1 MKYHWD
7 KKYLYWGVTGT
18 LVLCG
23 AILFYYALFKGAD
36 ISIMWRSAVKILM
49 PILDGLAIA
58 YLLSFLLNAIEK
70 KILYP
75 LVVKMK
81 FKITEKTKKI
91 IRNIGVFLTAVIFL
105 LLLYGLIMM
114 IVPQLLS
121 SIQSIIARVPSYFN
135 KISIWLADTLKNYPE
150 IEKLTIDYWAD
161 IENWLTTQAL
171 PTVQKMVS
179 QASNSLLGGVW
190 TLLVGTWDFI
200 LGFIISIYLL
210 SGKEKFCAQLKK
222 VIYAF
227 LKEERANTFLNNL
240 RFTNK
245 TFGGFLTGKI
255 LDSLIIGLLCYAG
268 MRIFKLPYALLVS
281 VIVGIT
287 NVIPFFGPYLGAV
300 PSAIIIFMVSPV
312 KALYF
317 LIFVLILQ
325 QFDGNVLGP
334 KILGDST
341 GLSSFWVIFS
351 ITIFGGILG
360 ILGMFI
366 GVPLFAVI
374 YAAFKTVVNQ
384 KLEKRGLTP
393 ETTFYMSS
401 SGNPYASNASDHSG
415 ASIRF
420 SKSGVKVTTKNQ
432 ETVSTVSYERKNTD
446 SKEETDHKQ
455 D

>member
-7 KKYLYWGVTGT
+7 KKFLYWGVTGT

-36 ISIMWRSAVKILM
+36 ISIMWRSAIKVLM
-49 PILDGLAIA
+49 PILDGLALA

-70 KILYP
+70 KLLYP
-75 LVVKMK
+75 LAVKLK
-81 FKITEKTKKI
+81 CRFSDKTKKV

-105 LLLYGLIMM
+105 LLLYSMIRM
-114 IVPQLLS
+114 IVPQLLI
-121 SIQSIIARVPSYFN
+121 SIQSILLRVPSYFN
-135 KISIWLADTLKNYPE
+135 KISLWLAGTLKNYPE

-161 IENWLTTQAL
+161 IEEWLTTQAL
-171 PTVQKMVS
+171 PTVQKMIS

-190 TLLVGTWDFI
+190 TILVGTWDFI
-200 LGFIISIYLL
+200 LGFIISLYLL
-210 SGKEKFCAQLKK
+210 SGKERFCAQSKK

-227 LKEERANTFLNNL
+227 LNEDRANTFLNNL
-240 RFTNK
+240 RFTHK

-255 LDSLIIGLLCYAG
+255 LDSIIIGILCYAG
-268 MRIFKLPYALLVS
+268 MRIFKFPYALLIS

-300 PSAIIIFMVSPV
+300 PSAIIIFMISPI

-317 LIFVLILQ
+317 LIFVLVLQ

-351 ITIFGGILG
+351 ITIFGGMLG

-384 KLEKRGLTP
+384 KLEKKGLTP
-393 ETTFYMSS
+393 ETTFYMKS
-401 SGNPYASNASDHSG
+401 SGNPYASNSSDHSG

-420 SKSGVKVTTKNQ
+420 SKNKVEVTKNQ
-432 ETVSTVSYERKNTD
+432 ETVSYNRKSSQEPD
-446 SKEETDHKQ
+446 SANK
-455 D
+455 